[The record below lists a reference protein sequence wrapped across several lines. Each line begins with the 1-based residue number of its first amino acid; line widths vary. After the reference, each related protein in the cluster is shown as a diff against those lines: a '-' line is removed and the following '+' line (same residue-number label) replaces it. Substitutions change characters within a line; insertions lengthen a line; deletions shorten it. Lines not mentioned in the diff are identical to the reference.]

1 MTFMMLIKSDKYAET
16 GAMPSEKLLVAMGK
30 YNDELVKAGVL
41 LAGEGLH
48 PSSKGAKIRYA
59 DGKRTIVDGPFAE
72 AQELI
77 AGFWMIQVKSREE
90 AIEWAKRVP
99 FEAGDDMPHDGPG
112 EIELRQVFE
121 MSDFPPELYQS
132 DEARAALDSERA
144 FRERTGQ
151 E

>member
-1 MTFMMLIKSDKYAET
+1 MRFMVLIKADKNSEA
-16 GAMPSEKLLVAMGK
+16 GVLPDEKLLAEMGK
-30 YNDELVKAGVL
+30 YNEELVKAGVM

-48 PSSKGAKIRYA
+48 PSSKGARVKFSRE
-59 DGKRTIVDGPFAE
+59 KRIVTDGPFPE
-72 AQELI
+72 TKELI

-90 AIEWAKRVP
+90 AIEWARRVP

-121 MSDFPPELYQS
+121 MSDFSPELYQS